1 MESLILYGGTFDPI
15 HNGHLRI
22 ARAASLTLNADVI
35 FVPNA
40 NPPGKKPVA
49 NFSNRLEMLKHAL
62 KEDGSAS
69 FSISLFESELTDDPH
84 YWIDTLRHFHARY
97 PNRKLF
103 FILGADEVNQFP
115 SWKSPDEIRA
125 LATPIYIPRPGIEVQ
140 DKILER
146 YGIRRLP
153 YDKSG
158 EVSSKGVRC
167 LHSLDIP
174 ISVRNDIEKK
184 HLYYINDISTMLS
197 AHRLLHSISVAR
209 LAYEIAYRNRLRE
222 PRLAYIAGLLHD
234 IGKDTPKALES
245 QMMAERYPKESHF
258 PEWTYHQFTGAEIAK
273 EKFGIEQEE
282 VLDAI
287 RCHATG
293 KPHMTRLAKIIYSS
307 DKIDP
312 LRGYDSSK
320 LIKACMKDCYQGFIR
335 VLEANKI
342 YLEGKGYQID
352 NPMTD
357 ACMKLYLGGK
367 AK

>member
-1 MESLILYGGTFDPI
+1 MESLILYGGTFDPV

-35 FVPNA
+35 FIPNA
-40 NPPGKKPVA
+40 NPPGKKPIA
-49 NFSNRLEMLKHAL
+49 CFSDRLEMLKDAL

-69 FSISLFESELTDDPH
+69 FSISLFESELTTEPH
-84 YWIDTLRHFHARY
+84 YWIDTLRYFKNRY
-97 PNRKLF
+97 PKRKLF
-103 FILGADEVNQFP
+103 FIIGADEANQFL
-115 SWKSPDEIRA
+115 SWKSPDEISK
-125 LATPIYIPRPGIEVQ
+125 LATPIYVPRAGIEVQ
-140 DKILER
+140 DALLQKYR
-146 YGIRRLP
+146 MWRLS
-153 YDKSG
+153 YEKSG
-158 EVSSKGVRC
+158 EVSSSEVRR

-174 ISVRNDIEKK
+174 LSVRNNIEKK
-184 HLYYINDISTMLS
+184 HLYYINDISKMLS

-209 LAYEIAYRNRLRE
+209 LAYEIAYRNHLRN
-222 PRLAYIAGLLHD
+222 PKFAYIAGLLHD
-234 IGKDTPKALES
+234 IGKDV
-245 QMMAERYPKESHF
+245 PKEKEVSFMKEHFPEQDQF
-258 PEWTYHQFTGAEIAK
+258 PEWTYHQFIGAEIAK

-282 VLDAI
+282 ILDAI

-320 LIKACMKDCYQGFIR
+320 LIKACIKDCYQGFIR

-342 YLEGKGYQID
+342 YLEGKGYRID
-352 NPMTD
+352 NPMTE

-367 AK
+367 